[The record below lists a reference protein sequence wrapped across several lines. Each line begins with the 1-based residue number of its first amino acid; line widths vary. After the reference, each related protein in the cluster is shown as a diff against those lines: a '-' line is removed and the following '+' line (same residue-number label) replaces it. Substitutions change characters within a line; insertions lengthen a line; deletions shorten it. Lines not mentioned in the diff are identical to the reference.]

1 MSPSTNEFP
10 LERVAGS
17 VLRRSRP
24 RLARTVRAAAFWT
37 AVALPFAYLHLL
49 WGGLT
54 APEVGVFFALLAVN
68 AVALVLGHEHGSEHE
83 H

>member
-1 MSPSTNEFP
+1 MSPSTKEFP
-10 LERVAGS
+10 LEHVADS
-17 VLRRSRP
+17 VWQRGRP